1 MISRVASVVPKQ
13 PLVLEQLL
21 GRGARLLV
29 VLQTLTQKILR
40 LRGQVS
46 GDSRSDVA
54 IDALKKVVEVSEL

>member
-1 MISRVASVVPKQ
+1 MHSRVASVVPKQ

-40 LRGQVS
+40 LRRQVS
-46 GDSRSDVA
+46 GDSRSDAA
-54 IDALKKVVEVSEL
+54 IDALKKVVEVSEF

>member
-1 MISRVASVVPKQ
+1 MHSRVASVVPKQ

-46 GDSRSDVA
+46 GDSRSDAA

>member
-40 LRGQVS
+40 LRGKVS
-46 GDSRSDVA
+46 GDSRSDAA